1 MTVCNISK
9 EVSMSKDEDHEEL
22 VKIYRKK
29 SNPEDVIIEV
39 VGQPALA
46 MKQMSSPTWLVDTPP
61 RPRDD

>member
-1 MTVCNISK
+1 MPQ
-9 EVSMSKDEDHEEL
+9 DEEHQEL

-46 MKQMSSPTWLVDTPP
+46 MKQMSSPTWLVETPP
-61 RPRDD
+61 QPKNG

>member
-1 MTVCNISK
+1 
-9 EVSMSKDEDHEEL
+9 MSKDEDHQEL

-46 MKQMSSPTWLVDTPP
+46 MKQMSSPTWLVETPP
-61 RPRDD
+61 PPKGA